1 MAKLLS
7 HPSTSFSL
15 HCTSSPPCIPNFLSC
30 LFGQFAKKLVF
41 LSVALNFITSL
52 GSITITIA
60 QAIGKAISLETRDH
74 HKEVAPPHTHI
85 TSAALTSFLL
95 EGHSQMA
102 CTEGET
108 TT

>member
-15 HCTSSPPCIPNFLSC
+15 QCTSSPPCIPNFLSC

-60 QAIGKAISLETRDH
+60 QAIGKAISLETTRRLH
-74 HKEVAPPHTHI
+74 PPPTHI